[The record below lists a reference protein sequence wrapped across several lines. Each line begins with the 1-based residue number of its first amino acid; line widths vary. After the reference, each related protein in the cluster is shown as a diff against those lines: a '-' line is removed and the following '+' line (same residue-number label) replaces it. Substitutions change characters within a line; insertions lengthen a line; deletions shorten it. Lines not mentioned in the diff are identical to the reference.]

1 MRLDIRASVEQHREA
16 AARADVDLQTLKD
29 ASPAQIDTWLT
40 NHVTTLGQARTL
52 IGKMLYVLA
61 RMIP

>member
-1 MRLDIRASVEQHREA
+1 MRLDVRASVEQLREA

-29 ASPAQIDTWLT
+29 ASPAQIETWMA
-40 NHVTTLGQARTL
+40 NHVTTLAQARAL